1 MGPVLSLWRKLLR
14 QRPPEPEP
22 PTPRAN
28 PDRIAVL
35 EHEVLGITP
44 EPGTPAARAVAVSKP
59 VDQDRCPHDDVIDIT
74 ELGQARRTGLCE
86 RCGADMV
93 ATDKGD
99 WERP

>member
-14 QRPPEPEP
+14 QRPPQPER

-44 EPGTPAARAVAVSKP
+44 KPGTPAARAVALSKP
-59 VDQDRCPHDDVIDIT
+59 VDQDRCPHDDVIET
-74 ELGQARRTGLCE
+74 PEFGQPRPTGICRL
-86 RCGADMV
+86 CGAGMV
-93 ATDKGD
+93 ATDEGD